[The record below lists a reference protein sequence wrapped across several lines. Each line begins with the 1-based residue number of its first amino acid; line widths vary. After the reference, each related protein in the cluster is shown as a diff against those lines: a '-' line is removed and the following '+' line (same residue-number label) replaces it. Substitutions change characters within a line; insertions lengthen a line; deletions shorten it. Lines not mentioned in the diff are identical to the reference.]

1 MKLHRHGYHQ
11 YNFDAWNV
19 CFKDGKF
26 RLVDLGKV
34 ETHAANRTSNDTSC
48 AWKGDRQQL
57 NIGGDFPHD
66 SVPCRYLI
74 ITGSKMHFWLS
85 SRQFLYHRILFYHY

>member
-1 MKLHRHGYHQ
+1 MKLHRHVYHQ
-11 YNFDAWNV
+11 YDFNAWNV

-34 ETHAANRTSNDTSC
+34 ETHAASRTSNDTSC

-57 NIGGDFPHD
+57 NIGGDFPTD
-66 SVPCRYLI
+66 TLRCRDLI
-74 ITGSKMHFWLS
+74 ETGSIMHFWFACQLL
-85 SRQFLYHRILFYHY
+85 FVTLFYDY

>member
-11 YNFDAWNV
+11 YDFNAWNV

-26 RLVDLGKV
+26 RLVDLGMV
-34 ETHAANRTSNDTSC
+34 EPHAANRTTNDRSC

-85 SRQFLYHRILFYHY
+85 LR